1 MNIQTCVVQ
10 TILICLDI
18 CLETIDVQTFAIE
31 TIDAQTFAIETIAFN
46 KGCAKDTHTD
56 VSNGLAIRVVEL

>member
-18 CLETIDVQTFAIE
+18 CLETIDV
-31 TIDAQTFAIETIAFN
+31 QTFAIETIAFN